1 MATERISFQDG
12 SITLSLSINR
22 ESRDHVLRVQCG
34 GNTAELGAQEAR
46 NLLQWLYERRDELL
60 NLAHDEHKDERQ
72 HIQSTGEL
80 RGFLT
85 IKIGL
90 GAKRG
95 TELRSSPSSVPLS
108 SLTSRPADS
117 ALVLSAG
124 TLLPPCYNYT
134 LITAAL
140 PQRAR
145 HGSSTTASDQPLH
158 PRRFG

>member
-1 MATERISFQDG
+1 MAQFEKVDFPE
-12 SITLSLSINR
+12 INR
-22 ESRDHVLRVQCG
+22 TSIHITDDYSH
-34 GNTAELGAQEAR
+34 TAQLSPEQAVD
-46 NLLQWLYERRDELL
+46 LLQWLYERRDELL
-60 NLAHDEHKDERQ
+60 NLAHDEHEDERQ

-80 RGFLT
+80 KGFLT

-95 TELRSSPSSVPLS
+95 PELRSSPSSGPLS

-117 ALVLSAG
+117 ALLLSAG

-145 HGSSTTASDQPLH
+145 HGSSTVYSEGE
-158 PRRFG
+158 RRPILS